1 MLILNKIIAIA
12 TNYLTAGVGSGN
24 KNRKEE
30 ESFVLFY
37 PNCLPE
43 AGLYGRRVDKLGGLK
58 VATLEV
64 KHERFKLEQNA
75 AWPLRPTVQAEMYN
89 T

>member
-30 ESFVLFY
+30 EI
-37 PNCLPE
+37 
-43 AGLYGRRVDKLGGLK
+43 R
-58 VATLEV
+58 
-64 KHERFKLEQNA
+64 
-75 AWPLRPTVQAEMYN
+75 
-89 T
+89 

>member
-30 ESFVLFY
+30 ESFVLF
-37 PNCLPE
+37 LPE
-43 AGLYGRRVDKLGGLK
+43 L
-58 VATLEV
+58 
-64 KHERFKLEQNA
+64 
-75 AWPLRPTVQAEMYN
+75 PT
-89 T
+89 